1 MFDNIFPR
9 RLTRRSFLAGLG
21 AASALP
27 VLAAC
32 EPQIIEVEKI
42 QVVEK
47 EVPVER
53 IITQVIREEVDR
65 IVTVVV
71 EKPVDVERVITVE
84 VEKPVEMERIVRVE
98 VEKPV
103 EIVRVVEK
111 VITVEVEKETIV
123 EREKIVEVEVEVEK
137 PVFRTGAVIKTNTWF
152 VDHLNRFAPYVTA
165 KTGITMDNGTYS
177 GDFWGKLLAEL
188 VAGQG
193 PDVIVLHYSN
203 WADFWTKGFITP
215 YDDYFKKH
223 DLNRLRFA
231 DDPWEEMGFDG
242 QLMGLSMFAGT
253 DMGIWLDM
261 DMVER
266 FDLGADLPTYG
277 KDNFDQWTAADMIE
291 WADEATQLNSDG
303 DVEIY
308 GWQAGTNFGWWDSN
322 KHWVA
327 SNEGKWYEDPWD
339 YKAPK
344 TLINSPECVDA
355 LGTMFD
361 LVDRKITPDRETWLS
376 GVSGGGDWLFVADK
390 AVCWS
395 FVMNTSMLSREIY
408 QRMNLGFIS
417 FPYFEKRTHQ
427 VGGSAWGINKNSPI
441 QDEVAEWVAEFTTDD
456 ELNRLKLD
464 IWAPPAYDTRKYV
477 DAQPEGTGK
486 TINLINL
493 TRSSSPGMSPKPE
506 LAEDVIR
513 FPAHA
518 GIKSGFFHGTM
529 GKFLNMVHS
538 KEMVMKQALDAAA
551 DEINAELA
559 KGYE

>member
-42 QVVEK
+42 QVVER

-53 IITQVIREEVDR
+53 VVTQVIRESVDR
-65 IVTVVV
+65 I
-71 EKPVDVERVITVE
+71 ITVE
-84 VEKPVEMERIVRVE
+84 VEKPVEVERIITVEVEKPVVMEKIVRVE

-103 EIVRVVEK
+103 EIVREVER

-152 VDHLNRFAPYVTA
+152 VDHLNRFAPFVTA

-277 KDNFDQWTAADMIE
+277 KDNFDQWTADDMIE

-327 SNEGKWYEDPWD
+327 SNNGKWYEDPWD

-355 LGTMFD
+355 LETMFD

-493 TRSSSPGMSPKPE
+493 TRSPSPGMSPKPE